1 MLSFW
6 GICSL
11 PGYQRQVEM
20 ELFWGPECDLWSSQ
34 GKLLGG
40 WWTLGVSKALLSRLR
55 VGLCL
60 QPVGPYGRV
69 IRAYV
74 HWRRDW
80 SEVIWS
86 ASLQYSVPIWV
97 WCLNCRKPWT
107 DFLEGSHLYSS
118 GSRHSFWEG
127 GPPFNLLQPPSPLG
141 SSTHT
146 SWAMGAGPG
155 ADAHGCY
162 GAGSRAWLCLLG
174 KTTGYIRKNN
184 VSHRIKGPLDVSS
197 AELSKDSFQI
207 ALSFFPLGLLFP
219 LDSREK

>member
-11 PGYQRQVEM
+11 TGYQRQVEM

-40 WWTLGVSKALLSRLR
+40 WCELWGSARPCSPGW
-55 VGLCL
+55 GLDSVCSQWVL
-60 QPVGPYGRV
+60 MAVFTEDLCSLKKGLDSGRPSTFFSV
-69 IRAYV
+69 LF
-74 HWRRDW
+74 
-80 SEVIWS
+80 S
-86 ASLQYSVPIWV
+86 ASQGG
-97 WCLNCRKPWT
+97 LNCRKPWIG
-107 DFLEGSHLYSS
+107 FRRSHSQLP
-118 GSRHSFWEG
+118 SRHSFWEG

-174 KTTGYIRKNN
+174 KDNWVHPENN

-197 AELSKDSFQI
+197 TELSKDSFQI
-207 ALSFFPLGLLFP
+207 VSFSP
-219 LDSREK
+219 